1 MKSNPMNNT
10 PSMSAVSRIR
20 LVTFDAFNTLFK
32 PKGGLSSQYVREPSA
47 SNLLHKSLTFIL
59 TPHFSLPTETAEAR
73 LRGINVS
80 KNAVSAGFGKAMRT
94 QSELHPNYGRKNGM
108 TAREWWVQMFTRNNA
123 HAQVVKNT
131 FIKAGASEAAKVI
144 VSLELDPYLDF
155 VLLSAEFG
163 EEKPSP
169 CIFERAIDIANER
182 IVATNKVTNATVPL
196 LTAAEA
202 LHVGD
207 DETKIPTHFG
217 NPLLPA
223 ETTKEPSPRA

>member
-1 MKSNPMNNT
+1 
-10 PSMSAVSRIR
+10 
-20 LVTFDAFNTLFK
+20 
-32 PKGGLSSQYVREPSA
+32 
-47 SNLLHKSLTFIL
+47 
-59 TPHFSLPTETAEAR
+59 
-73 LRGINVS
+73 
-80 KNAVSAGFGKAMRT
+80 
-94 QSELHPNYGRKNGM
+94 
-108 TAREWWVQMFTRNNA
+108 MFTRNNA

-131 FIKAGASEAAKVI
+131 FIKAGASEADLEPHFDDIFSTLYNRFSSKEGYELFPDVTSTLKGLSAQGVRMGIVSNTDERLAKVI

-169 CIFERAIDIANER
+169 RIFERAIDIANER

-207 DETKIPTHFG
+207 DETKDYQGALSAGMNAVLINRARLSYEESAPQFAAARG
-217 NPLLPA
+217 RNPDRPVVVHSLRELLDINV
-223 ETTKEPSPRA
+223 EGGKGRRREMILPRA